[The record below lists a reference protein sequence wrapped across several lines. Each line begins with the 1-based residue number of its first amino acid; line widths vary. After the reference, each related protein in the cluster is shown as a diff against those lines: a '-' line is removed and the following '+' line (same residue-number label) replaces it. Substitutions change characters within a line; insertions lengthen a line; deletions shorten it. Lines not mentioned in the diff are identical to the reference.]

1 MRYRHETIQDR
12 LRNRLESKPDGRA
25 IMFTGGRE
33 DDHWRSFADFYGAA
47 GGTAGR
53 LTELGVQRGDVV
65 LIVLPSGEP
74 AARLVL
80 ATLLAGGRPLLVAP
94 PGLLGPSSDLPL
106 ILGSSIRKTGAR
118 VVVLPE
124 SVDVSSMVVGLR
136 TRVLSDDAGLVAE
149 PQVEGLAS
157 FAVSPD
163 DLAALQLTSGTT
175 GLPRI
180 CSWRQS
186 AVIAAVDGMTF
197 AMEVNE
203 QDVFLNWTPL
213 YHDMGLV
220 NNFLTCLLSDIPLVM
235 MSPHKFVK
243 SPASW
248 LKALSETGATTTWS
262 PNFGFALAAQR
273 IKDSELE
280 GVELGHVR
288 GFWNA
293 AERIHL
299 DTMERFYERFAPYG
313 VSRSALKTNF
323 GCAENIGGAT
333 FTEPGES
340 FRFEHVDSH
349 LLHDRRVAKVV
360 PADAP
365 GALAVV
371 GAGKPHPGIK
381 ISILDR
387 SGAAV
392 PDGIVG
398 EIALDTA
405 SLMDG
410 YLKDAVAT
418 RRTVNEGLLRTGDLG
433 YQRNG
438 ELFWVGRVKERI
450 TVRGRKFDPSDFEH
464 LLFPIAG
471 LRQGCFAAFGIDD
484 ETTGTQKVVVVSEV
498 AADSTR
504 SAADIVNEIR
514 QATMESLGLGVEAL
528 LVPTGTL
535 TKTSSGKRRHR
546 HFKRLYER
554 GELPAISQALDS

>member
-1 MRYRHETIQDR
+1 MTYREETIQGR
-12 LRNRLESKPDGRA
+12 LRNRLQTQPDGKTIKFSGDRS
-25 IMFTGGRE
+25 G
-33 DDHWRSFADFYGAA
+33 DHWRTFADFYGAA

-53 LTELGVQRGDVV
+53 LLDLGVQRGEVV
-65 LIVLPSGEP
+65 VIVLPSGEP

-80 ATLLAGGRPLLVAP
+80 ATLIAGGRPLLVAP
-94 PGLLGPSSDLPL
+94 PGLLGPSSDLPM
-106 ILGSSIRKTGAR
+106 ILGSSTRKTGAR

-124 SVDVSSMVVGLR
+124 AVDTDSIVVGRR
-136 TRVLSDDAGLVAE
+136 TRVVSDDAGLVAA
-149 PQVEGLAS
+149 PQVEGLPS
-157 FAVSPD
+157 FAVFPD
-163 DLAALQLTSGTT
+163 DPAALQLTSGTT

-186 AVIAAVDGMTF
+186 AIIAAVDGMTA
-197 AMEVNE
+197 AMEVND

-248 LKALSETGATTTWS
+248 LRALSETGATTTWS

-273 IKDSELE
+273 IKEAELV
-280 GVELGHVR
+280 GVELSHVR

-299 DTMERFYERFAPYG
+299 DTMERFYERFAPFG
-313 VSRSALKTNF
+313 VRRSSLKTNF

-333 FTEPGES
+333 FTEPGEP
-340 FRFEHVDSH
+340 FRYEHVDPH
-349 LLHDRRVAKVV
+349 QLQDRRLAKVV
-360 PADAP
+360 SPDSP

-387 SGAAV
+387 NGRPL
-392 PDGIVG
+392 PDGAVG
-398 EIALDTA
+398 QIALDTA
-405 SLMDG
+405 SQMDG
-410 YLKDAVAT
+410 YLKDAEAT
-418 RRTVNEGLLRTGDLG
+418 ARALKDGLLRTGDLG
-433 YQRNG
+433 YQRSG

-464 LLFPIAG
+464 LLFPIDG
-471 LRQGCFAAFGIDD
+471 LRPGCFAAFGIDD
-484 ETTGTQKVVVVSEV
+484 RATGTQKVVVVSEV
-498 AADSTR
+498 VAGLMRAPDE
-504 SAADIVNEIR
+504 IVNEMR
-514 QATMESLGLGVEAL
+514 LATMESLGLTVDAL

-554 GELPAISQALDS
+554 GELPTLDGGVIR

>member
-1 MRYRHETIQDR
+1 MTYRHETIQGR
-12 LRNRLESKPDGRA
+12 LRNRLQTQPDGKS
-25 IMFTGGRE
+25 IMFIGDRSGDR
-33 DDHWRSFADFYGAA
+33 WRSFADFYGAA

-53 LTELGVQRGDVV
+53 LLELGVQRGEVV

-80 ATLLAGGRPLLVAP
+80 ATLIAGGRPLLVAP
-94 PGLLGPSSDLPL
+94 PGLLGPSSDLPQ

-118 VVVLPE
+118 LVVLPE
-124 SVDVSSMVVGLR
+124 AVDASSIPVGRR
-136 TRVLSDDAGLVAE
+136 TRIVSDDSGMMAE
-149 PQVEGLAS
+149 PQIEGLPS
-157 FAVSPD
+157 FTVSPD

-186 AVIAAVDGMTF
+186 AVIAAVDGMTA
-197 AMEVNE
+197 AMEVNDE
-203 QDVFLNWTPL
+203 DVFLNWTPL

-220 NNFLTCLLSDIPLVM
+220 NNFLTCLLSDIPVVM

-248 LKALSETGATTTWS
+248 LRALSDTGATTTWS

-280 GVELGHVR
+280 GVELSHVR

-299 DTMERFYERFAPYG
+299 DTMERFYERFAPFG
-313 VSRSALKTNF
+313 VARSSLKTNF

-340 FRFEHVDSH
+340 FRYEHVDPH
-349 LLHDRRVAKVV
+349 QLHDRRLAKVV
-360 PADAP
+360 SSDSP

-387 SGAAV
+387 SGAAL
-392 PDGIVG
+392 PDGAVG
-398 EIALDTA
+398 QIALDTA
-405 SLMDG
+405 SQMDR
-410 YLKDAVAT
+410 YLKDAAAT
-418 RRTVNEGLLRTGDLG
+418 RKAISGGLLRTGDLG
-433 YQRNG
+433 YQRDG

-464 LLFPIAG
+464 LLFPIDG
-471 LRQGCFAAFGIDD
+471 LRPGCFAAFGIDD
-484 ETTGTQKVVVVSEV
+484 QASGTQKVVVVSEV
-498 AADSTR
+498 VADLTR
-504 SAADIVNEIR
+504 APAEIMNEMRIV
-514 QATMESLGLGVEAL
+514 TMESLGLTVEAL

-546 HFKRLYER
+546 HFKGLYER
-554 GELPAISQALDS
+554 GELPTIDRGAVR